1 MFPPHTVLS
10 RLKTVHLAFLRPR
23 PPYQFRRHF
32 SLSPRPQAAENPDP
46 FLTSIKNTAIFQK
59 LADKP
64 DALSAL
70 AHFAKVLQDQGIDVV
85 SGKTPSPM
93 QMIRLARNAEFRE
106 AAGRVVNELQ
116 NAGIKIDSQEALA
129 ELMKLRKEMSDR

>member
-1 MFPPHTVLS
+1 MVS
-10 RLKTVHLAFLRPR
+10 GLKALHLRFLRPR

-32 SLSPRPQAAENPDP
+32 SSSPRPQAAENPDP

-70 AHFAKVLQDQGIDVV
+70 AHFAKVLQDQGLLALVGVV
-85 SGKTPSPM
+85 L
-93 QMIRLARNAEFRE
+93 I
-106 AAGRVVNELQ
+106 
-116 NAGIKIDSQEALA
+116 
-129 ELMKLRKEMSDR
+129 